1 MAALTRIF
9 KLCDVNKDG
18 LLDDDELNDFQRL
31 CFDAP
36 LQARELEG
44 VKEVVAQSTATSF
57 GDEPG
62 IVDGCLTEHGFLFL
76 HTYFIQKGRLETT
89 WKALRTFGYGEDLSL
104 REDWLYPR
112 SVGQNSGG
120 ESGSF
125 WRNLRSDRLLADS
138 TYRATVQPNSVRK
151 ATSSLLTFLKRLTRC
166 ACHAKRGSLKA
177 PEVTDFGCSWFCRA
191 GPRWCTETRGARQL
205 V

>member
-1 MAALTRIF
+1 MSEVFYFAQNAVLHPTAPLYDTREHVSLVVANSCGRRMLTVTISTALCQQTLKPACVAALTRIF

-44 VKEVVAQSTATSF
+44 VKEVVAQSAFS
-57 GDEPG
+57 GEEEG
-62 IVDGCLTEHGFLFL
+62 IIDGCLTEHGFLFL

-112 SVGQNSGG
+112 
-120 ESGSF
+120 
-125 WRNLRSDRLLADS
+125 
-138 TYRATVQPNSVRK
+138 
-151 ATSSLLTFLKRLTRC
+151 
-166 ACHAKRGSLKA
+166 
-177 PEVTDFGCSWFCRA
+177 
-191 GPRWCTETRGARQL
+191 
-205 V
+205 